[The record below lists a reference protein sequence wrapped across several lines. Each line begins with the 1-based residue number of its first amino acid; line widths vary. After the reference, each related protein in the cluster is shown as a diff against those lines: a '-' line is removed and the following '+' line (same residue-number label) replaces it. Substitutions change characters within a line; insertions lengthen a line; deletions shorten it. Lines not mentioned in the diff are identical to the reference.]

1 MQCVVLAGG
10 LGTRMRPWT
19 DSVPK
24 ALLPVAGVPFVDHQ
38 LGLLASHDVT
48 EVVFC
53 IGYRGEMIRSFVG
66 DGARWGLD
74 VAYVDEGRDLRGTAG
89 ALRLALDGG
98 HLADSFLV
106 VYGDSYLPVAH
117 RPVLDRLADG
127 DGDGDGDAVMTV
139 FRNRNAFDASN
150 VLFRDG
156 RVELYDKSG
165 LDPRCAD
172 MEHIDYGLAAL
183 RRSLVESEVPP
194 GERVDLADLYHR
206 LSRDGRLVGH
216 EVDSRFYEVGSPGGL
231 AALEKQLMSSAAG
244 RANAERRRAEPVPR
258 I

>member
-38 LGLLASHDVT
+38 LALLASHGVT

-53 IGYRGEMIRSFVG
+53 IGYRGKMIRSFVG

-74 VAYVDEGRDLRGTAG
+74 VAYVDEGADLRGTAG

-98 HLADSFLV
+98 HLAESFLV

-117 RPVLDRLADG
+117 RPVLDRL
-127 DGDGDGDAVMTV
+127 GDGDAAMTV

-165 LDPRCAD
+165 LDPLCVE

-183 RRSLVESEVPP
+183 RRSLVEQEVPP
-194 GERVDLADLYHR
+194 GRRVDLADLYHR
-206 LSRDGRLVGH
+206 LSVDGRLIGH

-231 AALEKQLMSSAAG
+231 ADFEKQLMSSAAG